1 MRLTRYI
8 DHVTPTEFAE
18 IELALWE
25 QALREQQDAEQR
37 LERARHK
44 GPRERVFAL
53 MSEVEALRTRADLLL
68 AEAVRVKCLL
78 RDGGAESDEFTSTRL
93 GLMDGEGNE

>member
-1 MRLTRYI
+1 MTRYI
-8 DHVTPTEFAE
+8 DPVTPTEFAE

-25 QALREQQDAEQR
+25 QALRAQQDAELR

-68 AEAVRVKCLL
+68 AEAVRVKCSF
-78 RDGGAESDEFTSTRL
+78 RDGGAESDEFTSTRM
-93 GLMDGEGNE
+93 GLVDREGNE